1 MLTCQEIQE
10 LVPEYVSGRLAPTE
24 AQALKLHL
32 QGCQSC
38 AAEVEELTQVW
49 NLLER
54 WPEEAPSERTVTTIR
69 QAVLADLAAPQGST
83 PTTEVLPGRKLMWAV
98 VDGLLFTLGSVV
110 VMAGVASFE
119 GLSAPVLLGS
129 GALWSALYILAF
141 ALYFRAEGQNGAAV
155 NLRAIALAGLLT
167 MGFSLLAARTLSV
180 GQLVRYCQISP
191 WGAAFFRCLGQE
203 GAYLVFGTLYALVP
217 LFVVSFACGERM
229 QRRPIVHGLFCAGLF
244 FLLTLPAIYLQCGAF
259 SLGVGLSWIAG
270 AFLGS
275 FAGAPLGFWL
285 RAQGQS
291 EREERAG

>member
-1 MLTCQEIQE
+1 MLTCHEIQE
-10 LVPEYVSGRLAPTE
+10 LVPEYVSGRIAPTE

-38 AAEVEELTQVW
+38 AAEVEDLAQVW
-49 NLLER
+49 NLLGQ
-54 WPEEAPSERTVTTIR
+54 WPEEAPSERTVTAIR
-69 QAVLADLAAPQGST
+69 QAVLADLAAPQDGT

-119 GLSAPVLLGS
+119 GLSAPVLLTS

-141 ALYFRAEGQNGAAV
+141 AVYFRAEGQTGATV
-155 NLRAIALAGLLT
+155 HFRTIALAGLLT
-167 MGFSLLAARTLSV
+167 MGVSLIAARTLSV

-203 GAYLVFGTLYALVP
+203 GTYLVFGALYALVP
-217 LFVVSFACGERM
+217 LLVVSFAFGQRA
-229 QRRPIVHGLFCAGLF
+229 QRRPITHGLLCAGLF

-285 RAQGQS
+285 RAKSRSQA
-291 EREERAG
+291 R

>member
-1 MLTCQEIQE
+1 MLTCHEIQE
-10 LVPEYVSGRLAPTE
+10 LVPEYVSGRLASIE

-38 AAEVEELTQVW
+38 AAEVEELAQVW

-54 WPEEAPSERTVTTIR
+54 WPEEAPSERTVTAIR
-69 QAVLADLAAPQGST
+69 QAVLADLAAPQDGT

-119 GLSAPVLLGS
+119 GLSAPVLLAS
-129 GALWSALYILAF
+129 GALWSALYILTF
-141 ALYFRAEGQNGAAV
+141 AVYFRAEGQTDATV
-155 NLRAIALAGLLT
+155 HFRTIALAGLLT

-180 GQLVRYCQISP
+180 GQMVRYCQISP
-191 WGAAFFRCLGQE
+191 WGAAIFRCLGQE
-203 GAYLVFGTLYALVP
+203 VAYLLFGALYALVP
-217 LFVVSFACGERM
+217 LLVVSFAFGQRA
-229 QRRPIVHGLFCAGLF
+229 QRRPITHGLLCAGLF

-285 RAQGQS
+285 RAQSRSQA
-291 EREERAG
+291 R

>member
-38 AAEVEELTQVW
+38 AAEVEELAQVW

-54 WPEEAPSERTVTTIR
+54 WPEEAPSERTVTAIR

-119 GLSAPVLLGS
+119 GFSAPVLLAS

-141 ALYFRAEGQNGAAV
+141 ALYFRAEGQTGTTV
-155 NLRAIALAGLLT
+155 HFRTIALAGLLT

-180 GQLVRYCQISP
+180 GNLVQHCQISP
-191 WGAAFFRCLGQE
+191 WGASLLSCLGQE
-203 GAYLVFGTLYALVP
+203 GAYLLFGALYALVP
-217 LFVVSFACGERM
+217 LLVVSFAFGERTK
-229 QRRPIVHGLFCAGLF
+229 QRPIAHGLLCAGLF

-285 RAQGQS
+285 RAQSRSQA
-291 EREERAG
+291 R

>member
-38 AAEVEELTQVW
+38 AAEVEELAQVW

-54 WPEEAPSERTVTTIR
+54 WPEEAPSERTVTAIR

-119 GLSAPVLLGS
+119 GFSAPVLLAS
-129 GALWSALYILAF
+129 GALWSALYILTF
-141 ALYFRAEGQNGAAV
+141 AVYFRAECQTGATV
-155 NLRAIALAGLLT
+155 NFRTIALAGLLT

-180 GQLVRYCQISP
+180 GQVVRYCQISP
-191 WGAAFFRCLGQE
+191 WGAALFHCLGQE
-203 GAYLVFGTLYALVP
+203 GAYLLFGALYALVP
-217 LFVVSFACGERM
+217 LLVVSFAFGQRA
-229 QRRPIVHGLFCAGLF
+229 QRRPITHGLLCAGLF

-285 RAQGQS
+285 RAQSRSQA
-291 EREERAG
+291 R

>member
-38 AAEVEELTQVW
+38 AAEVEELSQVW
-49 NLLER
+49 DLLEQ
-54 WPEEAPSERTVTTIR
+54 WPEEVLSERTVTAIR
-69 QAVLADLAAPQGST
+69 QAVLTDLAAPQNGALAR
-83 PTTEVLPGRKLMWAV
+83 EMLPARKLMWAV
-98 VDGLLFTLGSVV
+98 ADGLLFTLGSVA

-141 ALYFRAEGQNGAAV
+141 ALYFRSEGQNGTAV
-155 NLRAIALAGLLT
+155 NLRAIALAGLFT
-167 MGFSLLAARTLSV
+167 MGFSLIAARTLSV
-180 GQLVRYCQISP
+180 GKLVQYCQISP
-191 WGAAFFRCLGQE
+191 WGTALFHCLGQE
-203 GAYLVFGTLYALVP
+203 GAYLLFGALYALAP
-217 LFVVSFACGERM
+217 LLVVSFTFGERV
-229 QRRPIVHGLFCAGLF
+229 QRRPILHGLLCAGLF

-285 RAQGQS
+285 RAQSRSQA
-291 EREERAG
+291 R